1 MTALLSPKTGLG
13 VLQAELGVLQMAMSD
28 AVQRAAA
35 GEPAEGFA
43 ILLDG
48 RRRVDEV
55 AEAGEA
61 WARDLARVY
70 HSALDQFDRE
80 YCAKPR

>member
-13 VLQAELGVLQMAMSD
+13 VLQAELGVLQMAMGD
-28 AVQRAAA
+28 AVARAAA

-48 RRRVDEV
+48 RRRVDEF
-55 AEAGEA
+55 AEAGEP
-61 WARDLARVY
+61 WALDLSRVY
-70 HSALDQFDRE
+70 HTALDQFDRE
-80 YCAKPR
+80 YCVKTR